1 MSFERVRI
9 SIWCEKLILT
19 KSSQVNSVLTGCPIS
34 CAVDARQ
41 YPIRPTLLDEL
52 KPYPFPTNGFPIRP
66 TLLDE
71 LKTSSIPHRMSASVS
86 TPIQKSRADRQLPL
100 KELWYGRQCF
110 STPTADAGIFRHEF
124 PHSKI
129 QRESFFVDRSRT
141 SIPAAFDGMFDYL
154 YCLCILCIIRWDN
167 LLFHIHTFLCRK
179 GTKNTGYTGQNANI
193 L

>member
-1 MSFERVRI
+1 MAKTKEQ
-9 SIWCEKLILT
+9 LLNILA
-19 KSSQVNSVLTGCPIS
+19 QF
-34 CAVDARQ
+34 Q
-41 YPIRPTLLDEL
+41 LDE
-52 KPYPFPTNGFPIRP
+52 KVVSAEPFGNG
-66 TLLDE
+66 
-71 LKTSSIPHRMSASVS
+71 
-86 TPIQKSRADRQLPL
+86 Q
-100 KELWYGRQCF
+100 
-110 STPTADAGIFRHEF
+110 F